1 MKNLSNKQREVYDYL
16 LNRTQNG
23 PPPSVREICT
33 AVGLSSPSSVQ
44 AILDVLEEAGYIKR
58 DPMMK
63 RSIHLSGQ
71 AENVIQVPL
80 TGTVRAG
87 DPILAFEDVEC
98 YIPYS
103 GHISSD
109 KSLFALRV
117 KGDSMLNAGIFHG
130 DIVIVERTPVAS
142 NGEIVVAYIE
152 EDEEATVKYFY
163 KEKGQFRLQ
172 PANDA
177 YTPITCKEVIIFG
190 KVIALLRNY

>member
-1 MKNLSNKQREVYDYL
+1 MKNISKKQREVYDYL

-23 PPPSVREICT
+23 PPPSVREIGA
-33 AVGLSSPSSVQ
+33 AVGLSSPASVQ
-44 AILDVLEEAGYIKR
+44 TILKVLEDAGYITR

-71 AENVIQVPL
+71 SENVIQVPL
-80 TGTVRAG
+80 TGTVTAG
-87 DPILAFEDVEC
+87 KPILAFEDIEC

-103 GHISSD
+103 GHISSY

-117 KGDSMLNAGIFHG
+117 KGDSMLNAGIFDG

-142 NGEIVVAYIE
+142 NGEIVIAFFE
-152 EDEEATVKYFY
+152 EDEGATVKRFY
-163 KEKGQFRLQ
+163 KENGHIRLQ
-172 PANDA
+172 PENDA
-177 YTPITCKEVIIFG
+177 FEPLICNEVVILG